1 MREIR
6 DTPLW
11 LSPSLTLGWRSFLW
25 TGKLGSSPEVP
36 QQPLSGTNSTCS
48 HPSCSASLLTLASAV
63 STMSWPGVRSRGQSG
78 HRPAFLKLLYY
89 RKADNTIEHRTG
101 QVVVR
106 LGKGLKRAGA
116 SVIHVWGLPS
126 LLLLLTSFRSTA
138 LAVPPVT
145 LSPKCP
151 PSVLASCCCNKMPN
165 KSNLAEKGFV

>member
-1 MREIR
+1 M
-6 DTPLW
+6 
-11 LSPSLTLGWRSFLW
+11 
-25 TGKLGSSPEVP
+25 
-36 QQPLSGTNSTCS
+36 
-48 HPSCSASLLTLASAV
+48 
-63 STMSWPGVRSRGQSG
+63 
-78 HRPAFLKLLYY
+78 KLLYY

-106 LGKGLKRAGA
+106 LGKGLKSAGA